1 MYVEAESILSS
12 QFCCELTSS
21 SKNKVLKIMKSMKTY
36 FQ

>member
-12 QFCCELTSS
+12 QFCCEPAS
-21 SKNKVLKIMKSMKTY
+21 SKNKVLKIMNSIKTY